1 MSDFDRGPKTGGI
14 SVENPVVRAEQLL
27 NKPSTGKV
35 AQGQAFEPTADIGI
49 LRESPHSY
57 EAGEFLKALGV
68 KKTEFPRRI
77 EPNANYPTELPEKI
91 RLQLQNQR
99 LQKVEHGEAAGAFR
113 DQLLLLPGVGCK
125 IVAA

>member
-57 EAGEFLKALGV
+57 EAGEFLKALGL
-68 KKTEFPRRI
+68 KNTQFPGRI
-77 EPNANYPTELPEKI
+77 EPNANYPTELTERI
-91 RLQLQNQR
+91 RLQLQNRQ
-99 LQKVEHGEAAGAFR
+99 VEHGEAAGAFR